1 MRCRSFRGDIRRCNY
16 KLQWLDENKGI
27 HECYAAVRGP
37 VETKINFIQ
46 KHQISVDTPNHSV
59 NILMPKRKDVLEYF
73 KRYSKF
79 YLSPSMFEEDP
90 ENQYEEYRICFR
102 VEATDWIST
111 PGVFE
116 ITAVEYYSNEHE
128 DDIEHGLVIG
138 NTHFKAFDSK
148 GKELEQYP
156 QKDLFEPSDVGASGT
171 FTASVAFALNNDDDY
186 LKIEYYKDIS
196 AKKPDVVFE
205 QEW

>member
-1 MRCRSFRGDIRRCNY
+1 MNKKYGLIAIGLVIAALVVILVIVGITKDNDNKKDPAPEDSDEATLQAQEGNY
-16 KLQWLDENKGI
+16 KLKI
-27 HECYAAVRGP
+27 
-37 VETKINFIQ
+37 TK
-46 KHQISVDTPNHSV
+46 
-59 NILMPKRKDVLEYF
+59 VLEVAPNP
-73 KRYSKF
+73 KAA
-79 YLSPSMFEEDP
+79 DAP
-90 ENQYEEYRICFR
+90 EAESVAIVVYEY
-102 VEATDWIST
+102 T
-111 PGVFE
+111 
-116 ITAVEYYSNEHE
+116 N

>member
-1 MRCRSFRGDIRRCNY
+1 MNKKYGLIAIGIVIVFLVIALIVAGVTKDDNEKKDPAQVVSDEATLQAQEGNY
-16 KLQWLDENKGI
+16 KLKI
-27 HECYAAVRGP
+27 
-37 VETKINFIQ
+37 TK
-46 KHQISVDTPNHSV
+46 
-59 NILMPKRKDVLEYF
+59 VLEVEPNP
-73 KRYSKF
+73 K
-79 YLSPSMFEEDP
+79 EADAP
-90 ENQYEEYRICFR
+90 EAKTVAIVVYEY
-102 VEATDWIST
+102 T
-111 PGVFE
+111 
-116 ITAVEYYSNEHE
+116 N

-138 NTHFKAFDSK
+138 STHFKAYDGK

-171 FTASVAFALNNDDDY
+171 FTASVAFALNSEDDY

>member
-1 MRCRSFRGDIRRCNY
+1 MNKKYGLIAIGVVIVILVIAFIVAGVTKDDNEKKDPAQVVSDEATLQAQEGNY
-16 KLQWLDENKGI
+16 KLKI
-27 HECYAAVRGP
+27 
-37 VETKINFIQ
+37 TK
-46 KHQISVDTPNHSV
+46 
-59 NILMPKRKDVLEYF
+59 VLEAEPNP
-73 KRYSKF
+73 K
-79 YLSPSMFEEDP
+79 EAEAP
-90 ENQYEEYRICFR
+90 EAKSVAIVVYEY
-102 VEATDWIST
+102 T
-111 PGVFE
+111 
-116 ITAVEYYSNEHE
+116 N
-128 DDIEHGLVIG
+128 DDIAHGLVIG

-148 GKELEQYP
+148 GKELQQYP

>member
-1 MRCRSFRGDIRRCNY
+1 MNKKYGLIALALVIVFLVITLIVVGVTKEDNNKKDPAPIVSDEATLQAQEGNY
-16 KLQWLDENKGI
+16 KL
-27 HECYAAVRGP
+27 
-37 VETKINFIQ
+37 KI
-46 KHQISVDTPNHSV
+46 
-59 NILMPKRKDVLEYF
+59 PKVLEVAPNP
-73 KRYSKF
+73 K
-79 YLSPSMFEEDP
+79 EGEAP
-90 ENQYEEYRICFR
+90 EAESVAIVVYEY
-102 VEATDWIST
+102 TN
-111 PGVFE
+111 G
-116 ITAVEYYSNEHE
+116 
-128 DDIEHGLVIG
+128 DIEHGLVIG

-156 QKDLFEPSDVGASGT
+156 QKDLFEPSDVGKSGT

>member
-1 MRCRSFRGDIRRCNY
+1 MNKKYGLIAVGVAVVLLVIILVVTGVTKGDNPNKKPALVASDEATLQAQEGNY
-16 KLQWLDENKGI
+16 TLKI
-27 HECYAAVRGP
+27 
-37 VETKINFIQ
+37 TK
-46 KHQISVDTPNHSV
+46 
-59 NILMPKRKDVLEYF
+59 VLEVAPNP
-73 KRYSKF
+73 KEGDASEAK
-79 YLSPSMFEEDP
+79 SVAIVV
-90 ENQYEEYRICFR
+90 YEY
-102 VEATDWIST
+102 T
-111 PGVFE
+111 
-116 ITAVEYYSNEHE
+116 N
-128 DDIEHGLVIG
+128 DDIAHGLVIG

-156 QKDLFEPSDVGASGT
+156 QKDLFEPSDVGTSGT

>member
-1 MRCRSFRGDIRRCNY
+1 MNKKYGLIAIGVVAVLLVIVLIVVGATKDDNAKKDPAPVVSDEATLQAQEGNY
-16 KLQWLDENKGI
+16 TLKI
-27 HECYAAVRGP
+27 
-37 VETKINFIQ
+37 TK
-46 KHQISVDTPNHSV
+46 
-59 NILMPKRKDVLEYF
+59 VLEVEPNP
-73 KRYSKF
+73 K
-79 YLSPSMFEEDP
+79 EGEAP
-90 ENQYEEYRICFR
+90 EAKSVAIVVYEY
-102 VEATDWIST
+102 T
-111 PGVFE
+111 
-116 ITAVEYYSNEHE
+116 N
-128 DDIEHGLVIG
+128 DDIAHGLVIG

-196 AKKPDVVFE
+196 AKKPDAVFE

>member
-1 MRCRSFRGDIRRCNY
+1 MNKKYGLIAFGIVIFILVFTLIVVAVTKNNIDKNDPAPVVSDEATLQAQEGNY
-16 KLQWLDENKGI
+16 TLKI
-27 HECYAAVRGP
+27 
-37 VETKINFIQ
+37 TK
-46 KHQISVDTPNHSV
+46 
-59 NILMPKRKDVLEYF
+59 VLEVEPNP
-73 KRYSKF
+73 K
-79 YLSPSMFEEDP
+79 EADAP
-90 ENQYEEYRICFR
+90 EAKSVAIVVYEY
-102 VEATDWIST
+102 T
-111 PGVFE
+111 
-116 ITAVEYYSNEHE
+116 N
-128 DDIEHGLVIG
+128 DDIAHGLVIG
-138 NTHFKAFDSK
+138 NTHFKAYNSK